1 MPKNEKTYK
10 QLQEELDG
18 ILILL
23 QSGELDID
31 ESMKAYE
38 KGLTLVAQLEKY
50 LKTAENT
57 INKITSQTK
66 RSGPKKS

>member
-1 MPKNEKTYK
+1 MPKNEKSYK

-18 ILILL
+18 ILMQL
-23 QSGELDID
+23 QGGELDID

-38 KGLTLVAQLEKY
+38 KGLTLVAELEKY

-57 INKITSQTK
+57 IRKVAVQPKPRGANKS
-66 RSGPKKS
+66 